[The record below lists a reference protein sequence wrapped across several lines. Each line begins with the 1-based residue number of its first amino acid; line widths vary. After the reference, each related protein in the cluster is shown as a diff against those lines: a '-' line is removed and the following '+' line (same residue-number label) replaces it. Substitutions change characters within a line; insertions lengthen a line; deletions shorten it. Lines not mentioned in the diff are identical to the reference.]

1 MKTRLVWILLFLGP
15 ALMALLVFLVIPIFA
30 SFALSVTDFDVY
42 ALTDWSRA
50 RFVGLSNFQE
60 LLSDP
65 LFWRSLLNTLYCLVV
80 AMPLTVA
87 ISLGVA
93 MLINREKTRFKG
105 LFRVVYFL
113 PFVTNTVAIAVV
125 WSWILNMHYGVL
137 NWFLGLFGIAGPNW
151 LGDPT
156 FAMSSIIMLVVWKA
170 IGYNMILFIAGL
182 QNIPDFLY
190 EAAELDGASGW
201 QKFVHITIPMLRP
214 TMLFVTIMM
223 LIGYLQLF
231 EEPYMLTEG
240 GPLNSTLSVVLYLYR
255 QGFRFFEL
263 GYASAL
269 AVALFLII
277 ITITLIRMRLSKEV
291 S

>member
-1 MKTRLVWILLFLGP
+1 LFLGP

>member
-15 ALMALLVFLVIPIFA
+15 ALTALLVFLVIPIFA

-42 ALTDWSRA
+42 ALTDWSRT

>member
-1 MKTRLVWILLFLGP
+1 MRTRLVWILLFLGP
-15 ALMALLVFLVIPIFA
+15 ALAALLIFLVIPIFA
-30 SFALSVTDFDVY
+30 SFVLSVTDFDVY
-42 ALTDWSRA
+42 ALADWSRA

-65 LFWRSLLNTLYCLVV
+65 LFWRSLLNTLYCLIV

-105 LFRVVYFL
+105 LFRVIYFL

-125 WSWILNMHYGVL
+125 WSWILNMHYGLL
-137 NWFLGLFGIAGPNW
+137 NWFLGLFGISGPNW

-170 IGYNMILFIAGL
+170 IGYNMILFISGL

-214 TMLFVTIMM
+214 TMLFVTTMM

-231 EEPYMLTEG
+231 EEPYMLTDG

>member
-1 MKTRLVWILLFLGP
+1 MRTRLVWILLFLGP
-15 ALMALLVFLVIPIFA
+15 ALAALLIFLVIPIFA
-30 SFALSVTDFDVY
+30 SFVLSVTDFDVY
-42 ALTDWSRA
+42 ALADWSRA

-65 LFWRSLLNTLYCLVV
+65 LFWRSLLNTLYCLIV

-105 LFRVVYFL
+105 LFRVIYFL

-125 WSWILNMHYGVL
+125 WSWILNMHYGLL
-137 NWFLGLFGIAGPNW
+137 NWFLGLFGISGPNW

-170 IGYNMILFIAGL
+170 IGYNMILFISGL

-214 TMLFVTIMM
+214 TMLFVTTMM

-231 EEPYMLTEG
+231 EEPYMLTDG

-277 ITITLIRMRLSKEV
+277 ITITLIRMRLSKQV

>member
-1 MKTRLVWILLFLGP
+1 LGP
-15 ALMALLVFLVIPIFA
+15 ALAALLIFLVIPIFA
-30 SFALSVTDFDVY
+30 SFVLSVTDFDVY
-42 ALTDWSRA
+42 ALADWSRA

-65 LFWRSLLNTLYCLVV
+65 LFWRSLLNTLYCLIV

-105 LFRVVYFL
+105 LFRVIYFL

-125 WSWILNMHYGVL
+125 WSWILNMHYGLL
-137 NWFLGLFGIAGPNW
+137 NWFLGLFGISGPNW

-170 IGYNMILFIAGL
+170 IGYNMILFISGL

-214 TMLFVTIMM
+214 TMLFVTTMM

-231 EEPYMLTEG
+231 EEPYMLTDG

-277 ITITLIRMRLSKEV
+277 ITITLIRMRLSKQV

>member
-1 MKTRLVWILLFLGP
+1 MKTRFIWILIFTGP
-15 ALMALLVFLVIPIFA
+15 ALAALLIFMIIPIFA
-30 SFALSVTDFDVY
+30 SLFLSVTDFNVY

-50 RFVGLSNFQE
+50 SFTGLDNFRE
-60 LLSDP
+60 LLTDP
-65 LFWRSLLNTLYCLVV
+65 LFWRALLNTFFCLVV
-80 AMPLTVA
+80 AMPLTVI

-93 MLINREKTRFKG
+93 MLINREKTHFKS
-105 LFRVVYFL
+105 LFRVLYFL

-125 WSWILNMHYGVL
+125 WSWILNMHYGLL
-137 NWFLGLFGIAGPNW
+137 NWFLGLFGVSGPNW

-170 IGYNMILFIAGL
+170 IGYNMILFMAGL

-190 EAAELDGASGW
+190 EAAELDGASSW
-201 QKFVHITIPMLRP
+201 QKFIYITIPMLRP
-214 TMLFVTIMM
+214 TMLFVTTMM
-223 LIGYLQLF
+223 IIGYLQLF
-231 EEPYMLTEG
+231 EEPYMLTDG

-277 ITITLIRMRLSKEV
+277 ITITMIRMRLSKEHD
-291 S
+291 